1 MEIALIGSSGAC
13 LQTNAF
19 YLECDEAA
27 NGKSTYA
34 KPVLR
39 EADFSKRL
47 RVHKVW
53 GGGGGSYAPCGS
65 EGKAGWSAT
74 GGTDR
79 SKQSLYR
86 QLTS

>member
-53 GGGGGSYAPCGS
+53 GWWWRELCSLWLRG
-65 EGKAGWSAT
+65 EGWLVSHWWG
-74 GGTDR
+74 
-79 SKQSLYR
+79 
-86 QLTS
+86 

>member
-47 RVHKVW
+47 RVHKV
-53 GGGGGSYAPCGS
+53 GGGVAGAMLPVAQRGRLAGQPLVGLIEVS
-65 EGKAGWSAT
+65 KAFT
-74 GGTDR
+74 GN
-79 SKQSLYR
+79 
-86 QLTS
+86 